1 MDEAQQAKWDEGLAV
16 MDQVYGQ
23 GFSEM
28 MKGQEF
34 APMTRDVVSYQF
46 LEMWADPTLSIRDK
60 RLLVMGATAML
71 GRADLIEIQVGGA
84 IANEELTEAQLM
96 QIPRLM
102 LTYAGA
108 GNATMVHRGIMNAL
122 ANAKAK
128 KTATLP

>member
-1 MDEAQQAKWDEGLAV
+1 MDDAMQAKWDAGLKV
-16 MDQVYGQ
+16 MDQVYGP

-28 MKGQEF
+28 MVGQEF
-34 APMTRDVVSYQF
+34 APMPRDVVTYQF

-84 IANEELTEAQLM
+84 IANEELTEEQLM

-102 LTYAGA
+102 MT
-108 GNATMVHRGIMNAL
+108 
-122 ANAKAK
+122 
-128 KTATLP
+128 